1 MLTTQDFLKQY
12 EKYTDEELYNA
23 YSTIDDYSDE
33 AKEALGITI
42 NNKGGLETI
51 TNKVQQKHTINKEIE
66 RIKQET
72 AKLAVPGTEISFLQ
86 SLIKSEILNESETN
100 KIIEEQFIVIKL
112 EQEDKK
118 IKPRTIWG
126 SIIGGGIASVIG
138 GILWGLQMI
147 QMHRIFY
154 VFLIGLIIL
163 SYSFIRFFTKQSKKN
178 SAVFIAT
185 GISVVLALFIGQL
198 LFDVFG

>member
-1 MLTTQDFLKQY
+1 MLTTQDFLK
-12 EKYTDEELYNA
+12 KYDSYSDEELYNA

-33 AKEALGITI
+33 AKKALDITI
-42 NNKGGLETI
+42 NNKGGLESIISKAKQKEI
-51 TNKVQQKHTINKEIE
+51 TDKEIE
-66 RIKQET
+66 RLKLET
-72 AKLAVPGTEISFLQ
+72 AKLAVPGTELSFLQ
-86 SLIKSEILNESETN
+86 SLIKSEILSRAQTN
-100 KIIEEQFIVIKL
+100 KIIEEQFAIVRL

-126 SIIGGGIASVIG
+126 SIIGGGIASIIG

-163 SYSFIRFFTKQSKKN
+163 SYSTVRFFTKQSKKN
-178 SAVFIAT
+178 TAVFVAT
-185 GISVVLALFIGQL
+185 GISVILALFIGQV
-198 LFDVFG
+198 LFDMIG